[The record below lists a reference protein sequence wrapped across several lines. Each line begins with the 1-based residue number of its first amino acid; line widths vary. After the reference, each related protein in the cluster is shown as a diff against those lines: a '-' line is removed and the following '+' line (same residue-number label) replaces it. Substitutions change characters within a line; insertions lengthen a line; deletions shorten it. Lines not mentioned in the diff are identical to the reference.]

1 MRRAGL
7 VLGLVVFALVL
18 GWDLAR
24 ASSPIELRILKRGTV
39 YQVELS
45 QSVPVPPEL
54 AWEVLTDFDAMARFV
69 PNLEVS
75 RITRREGAR
84 LWIMQSGIA
93 RFGPIAQRFES
104 EREIELGPGGR
115 IRARQVRGTL
125 LSFESLATISAK
137 PGGCQIVYR
146 VEFEP
151 ALDLPAWVG
160 APVVRHEIEEQ
171 FAAIAREMIRR
182 RPAQPRAN
190 PQTPPLRGFSPAGPG
205 GERR

>member
-1 MRRAGL
+1 MTRTGL
-7 VLGLVVFALVL
+7 VRGLVALALALALGLAQ
-18 GWDLAR
+18 
-24 ASSPIELRILKRGTV
+24 ASSSVDLRVLKRGTV

-69 PNLEVS
+69 PNLESS
-75 RITRREGAR
+75 RVTRREGPR
-84 LWIMQSGIA
+84 LWITQSGVA

-125 LSFESLATISAK
+125 LSFESLASISAK

-151 ALDLPAWVG
+151 ALDLPDWVG
-160 APVVRHEIEEQ
+160 APLVKHEIEEQ

-182 RPAQPRAN
+182 RPTQPRAN
-190 PQTPPLRGFSPAGPG
+190 PQTPPLRGFSPAGSG